1 MIKIYNEPMYY
12 HGGRLFPARESEIA
26 SGREKTITY
35 HILNAHNTS
44 GSMDRLKLKFDAM
57 APTTSPM
64 WVSSRPPALP
74 A

>member
-12 HGGRLFPARESEIA
+12 RGGRLFPAREPEIA

-44 GSMDRLKLKFDAM
+44 GSMDRIDAM
-57 APTTSPM
+57 DALFFSPPD
-64 WVSSRPPALP
+64 SR
-74 A
+74 

>member
-12 HGGRLFPARESEIA
+12 HGGRLSPAREPEIA

-44 GSMDRLKLKFDAM
+44 GSMDRLKLKLN
-57 APTTSPM
+57 
-64 WVSSRPPALP
+64 VV
-74 A
+74 